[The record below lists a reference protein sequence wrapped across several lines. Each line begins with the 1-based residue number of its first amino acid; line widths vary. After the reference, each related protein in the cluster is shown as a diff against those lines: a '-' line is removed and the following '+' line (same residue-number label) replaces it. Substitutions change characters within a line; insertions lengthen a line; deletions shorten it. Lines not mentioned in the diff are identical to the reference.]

1 MAVTNR
7 NSDIIANIVASPA
20 VMNEP
25 YSGGNLKERVGV
37 VTPAADDTAASI
49 HRFVRV
55 PSNARLSDLLIAAAD
70 ATTAG
75 KYDFGV
81 YRTLADGGA
90 VVDVDCLAAAFDLS
104 GGPFYWSSVLLV
116 GVVTIAE
123 HAMPLWQVA
132 GLSSDPNC
140 EFDIAGTIETTFN
153 GGPTS
158 VGLKARFVQ

>member
-7 NSDIIANIVASPA
+7 NSDVVANIVATPA

-37 VTPAADDTAASI
+37 VTPAADDTVASI

-75 KYDFGV
+75 KYNFGV
-81 YRTLADGGA
+81 YRTAADGGA
-90 VVDVDCLAAAFDLS
+90 VVSAACLAAAFDLS
-104 GGPFYWSSVLLV
+104 GGPFYWSSVLVV
-116 GVVTIAE
+116 GTVTIAQ
-123 HAMPLWQVA
+123 HAQPLWQVA
-132 GLSSDPNC
+132 GLSTDPNC
-140 EFDIAGTIETTFN
+140 DFDICGTIETTFN

-158 VGLKARFVQ
+158 VGVKAKFVQ